1 MTAEFSHEP
10 KRRIQPTLGIVLI
23 LSAAL
28 AVSALALKALPAPFV
43 WIDLTWAAALVGGLF
58 CLHGSR
64 PVWSLSCLRG
74 NWFRRVL
81 FHIAVALVALAGVEA
96 YCSLHQNRPVVYSS
110 EFYVL
115 DDAQGA
121 VPIKNAQVHAT
132 HKTFNVT
139 YTIDS
144 NGLRVAPPAQQDAH
158 AGCILFFGDSFT
170 FGDGLEDKETLP
182 YQVALQSGGRYRTL
196 NFAFEG
202 YGPHQM
208 LSAIET
214 GRVRRVVDDC
224 TPEYAFYAAITDHV
238 RRAVG
243 KVPYGKHGPRY
254 VLDPDGTVHR
264 DGNFEGLER
273 TYSPVEAEVR
283 WQFGKSAI
291 YSLVADRP
299 PHPTEDD
306 VRTTLAIVRRS
317 RDLLGEQYPGLK
329 FQVLFWPD
337 WNRDGDLSRELQDG
351 FRQLSIPVHRV
362 EDALPAFTPASSEY
376 SISYDNN
383 HPNALANR
391 ILANYVL
398 TKIVATEPAVRAASK

>member
-1 MTAEFSHEP
+1 MAAEVSHEP
-10 KRRIQPTLGIVLI
+10 KRWIRPTLGIVLI
-23 LSAAL
+23 LAAAL
-28 AVSALALKALPAPFV
+28 AISAFALKALPAPFV
-43 WIDLTWAAALVGGLF
+43 WIDLTWACALVAGLF
-58 CLHGSR
+58 CMHGPR
-64 PVWSLSCLRG
+64 RRWSLSCLRG
-74 NWFRRVL
+74 EWFRPIL
-81 FHIAVALVALAGVEA
+81 FHIAVALVALASAEA
-96 YCSLHQNRPVVYSS
+96 YFSLHYNGPALYSS
-110 EFYVL
+110 AFYVL
-115 DDAQGA
+115 DDAMGA
-121 VPIKNAQVHAT
+121 VPTSDAKVHAT

-144 NGLRVAPPAQQDAH
+144 NGLRVTPPAQKEPH
-158 AGCILFFGDSFT
+158 PGCILFFGDSFT
-170 FGDGLEDKETLP
+170 FGDGLQDNETLP
-182 YQVALQSGGRYRTL
+182 YQVGLQSGGRYHAF
-196 NFAFEG
+196 NFGFEG

-224 TPEYAFYAAITDHV
+224 TPEYAFYGAITDHV

-254 VLDPDGTVHR
+254 VLDPDGTVRR

-273 TYSPVEAEVR
+273 TYSPAETELR

-291 YSLVADRP
+291 YRLLADRP
-299 PHPTEDD
+299 PRPTEDD

-317 RDLLGEQYPGLK
+317 RDLLVEQYPEIK
-329 FQVLFWPD
+329 FEVIFWPD

-351 FRQLSIPVHRV
+351 FRELSIPVHRA
-362 EDALPAFTPASSEY
+362 EDVLPDFTPTSSEY

-398 TKIVATEPAVRAASK
+398 TRIVAPESAVRAASK